1 MDRPQ
6 DRLAL
11 IECGER
17 EGRPARVLDVWRWP
31 LALGRALD
39 NDIVLDDPCVAAH
52 HARIE
57 ALPEG
62 GLQLQ
67 VLQTTNGVRLDGR
80 LLSAGARVAL
90 PAGAATTLQAGNTTL
105 RLRWPGEILAPEK
118 PLPTR
123 SSAVLPVVLGAL
135 LATSVLVRH
144 GIRLD
149 PGAGPS
155 AWQSAA
161 LGLPAVLATWCAVW
175 ALLSKLFRHR
185 FDFLGHLR
193 IALPWLVGAEAS
205 EVLCQQVGAMFG
217 WPWLW
222 RMAAPLEVLL
232 LALLVRAHLVHVLP
246 QHGRSLTAAVAAALA
261 VGSGISL
268 HQTYRA
274 TDRLSRPAYMSTLPL
289 PALDFTDRVDA
300 ARLVQDMPAMAE
312 ALARRVQKAREDEAE
327 NGEEDGGD

>member
-31 LALGRALD
+31 LTLGRALD

-67 VLQTTNGVRLDGR
+67 VLQTTNGLRVDGR
-80 LLSAGARVAL
+80 LHGAGASVAL
-90 PAGAATTLQAGNTTL
+90 PASAATTLQAGNTTL
-105 RLRWPGEILAPEK
+105 RLRWPGEALAPEK
-118 PLPTR
+118 PLPTG
-123 SSAVLPVVLGAL
+123 SSALVPLVLGAL

-144 GIRLD
+144 GIGLD
-149 PGAGPS
+149 PGAEPT
-155 AWQSAA
+155 AWLPAA
-161 LGLPAVLATWCAVW
+161 LGLPAMLATWCAVW
-175 ALLSKLFRHR
+175 ALLSKLFQHR
-185 FDFLGHLR
+185 FDFAGHLR
-193 IALPWLVGAEAS
+193 IALPWLVSAEAS

-222 RMAAPLEVLL
+222 RLAPALEVLL
-232 LALLVRAHLVHVLP
+232 LALMLRAHLVHVLP
-246 QHGRSLTAAVAAALA
+246 QHARSLSAAVVAALA
-261 VGSGISL
+261 VGGGISL
-268 HQTYRA
+268 HLTYRA

-289 PALDFTDRVDA
+289 PALDFAERVNA
-300 ARLVQDMPAMAE
+300 AQLVQDMPAMAQ